1 MQKTTPYMALIS
13 EVFDFTNQKYIK
25 NIFLVLI
32 GSVILFLSSKF
43 RVHIGPVPFSM
54 QTLAVLLLG
63 CVLGWK
69 LGVLTV
75 FTYLFEGALGLPVF
89 AGTPEKGIGLA
100 YMMGPTGGYLVGFLL
115 GAGITGFLAE
125 RGWDRNCF
133 WMVIAMLLGN
143 IAIYVPG
150 LLWLGNFVGYSAAI
164 EFGFLPF
171 LLGELLKLLIAALLT
186 PYLWK
191 IVLSRKDN
199 P

>member
-25 NIFLVLI
+25 NIFLVLL

-75 FTYLFEGALGLPVF
+75 FTYLFEGALGLPVL

-100 YMMGPTGGYLVGFLL
+100 YMMAVSYTHLTLPTILLV
-115 GAGITGFLAE
+115 
-125 RGWDRNCF
+125 
-133 WMVIAMLLGN
+133 
-143 IAIYVPG
+143 
-150 LLWLGNFVGYSAAI
+150 
-164 EFGFLPF
+164 
-171 LLGELLKLLIAALLT
+171 
-186 PYLWK
+186 
-191 IVLSRKDN
+191 
-199 P
+199 